1 MKLHVRQWRI
11 RWRGR
16 LAAGVAGAIIAALA
30 GCGGGSSSTM
40 PAIPGTAASAQMVQV
55 TSANAVA
62 VPSAAMAATSATL
75 TTSQAAVAI
84 AGARV
89 IVTGNSAT
97 ATVACPGGGTVVFTV
112 TGPTPANFTD
122 GQLDAGE
129 TFTLAFGACK
139 GKSGGASVTGVMT
152 LAVIAATTDSL
163 TVHTTTNAVV
173 VTLPNGT
180 VTLNGSSTL
189 VQTVATSRAT
199 VTTIDH
205 WTAPSYSVTTAFN
218 GRSDTFS
225 MTDVDITATTTVTN
239 GTLASTT
246 YQGTMTLSA
255 NLSSVS
261 FSITIATQ
269 GQANYDGSGTPTQG
283 TWLLTFPFNAIT
295 LTIAAGMVTIGV
307 DYGADGTIDQV
318 YTFTIGTLEAYAG

>member
-1 MKLHVRQWRI
+1 
-11 RWRGR
+11 
-16 LAAGVAGAIIAALA
+16 
-30 GCGGGSSSTM
+30 
-40 PAIPGTAASAQMVQV
+40 MVEA

-62 VPSAAMAATSATL
+62 VPSAAMAASSASV

-84 AGARV
+84 GGAS
-89 IVTGNSAT
+89 VTISGNSAS
-97 ATVACPGGGTVVFTV
+97 ATVACPGGGSAMFSV

-129 TFTLAFGACK
+129 TFTLTFAACK
-139 GKSGGASVTGVMT
+139 AQADGASVTGVTT
-152 LAVIAATTDSL
+152 LDVIAATTDSL
-163 TVHTTTNAVV
+163 TVHTSTNALV

-189 VQTVATSRAT
+189 VRTVATLGAT

-205 WTAPSYSVTTAFN
+205 WTAPSYSVSTAFN

-239 GTLASTT
+239 GTLVSTT
-246 YQGTMTLSA
+246 YEGTLTLAA
-255 NLSSVS
+255 NLASVD

-269 GQANYDGSGTPTQG
+269 GQVNYDGAGTPTQG
-283 TWLLTFPFNAIT
+283 TWTITFPYNAMT
-295 LTIAAGMVTIGV
+295 LSIATGMVTVGV
-307 DYGADGTIDQV
+307 DYGGGAAVDKV
-318 YTFTIGTLEAYAG
+318 YTYPVGTLESYAG